1 MAATSI
7 SPSYTPGSVMDILF
21 KAGLAPDSI
30 NHSFMTFH
38 PRISTLAKFQR
49 ALRRIHR
56 GDDTADFLL
65 PASLLADPLWGWLD
79 SDTVM
84 GLIAWVSQ
92 SSDTGGHHFDWANE
106 FFAKTFSIF

>member
-1 MAATSI
+1 MATTSI

-30 NHSFMTFH
+30 NVFMTFH
-38 PRISTLAKFQR
+38 PRLTLAKFQH

-65 PASLLADPLWGWLD
+65 PASLLADPLWDWLD

-84 GLIAWVSQ
+84 GLIAWFSQ
-92 SSDTGGHHFDWANE
+92 SFDTGVNHFDWVNE
-106 FFAKTFSIF
+106 RVFC